1 MGRGSRDSLTN
12 PKLFFLLPSFFDFC
26 QKNSYIQNLDQF
38 WIFWQTW
45 VSWATTST
53 FTAGDHLLLSPLYSA
68 LLAPPRHRTWPTFEQ
83 HFLCLLLSLL
93 HLLQVDRGWPSSQ
106 HDFLWRCCSQEL
118 ARICQL
124 SEQTCCGDQSD
135 IYIPGHTP
143 TWIRRC
149 PCWFHGS
156 GKDQIGISVQ
166 AADSASRRKF
176 TVTLCCPPPP

>member
-1 MGRGSRDSLTN
+1 MGFVPALLKHKLYHKIFTPWLKTPLKMINWWSRDSLTN

-26 QKNSYIQNLDQF
+26 QKISYIQNLDQF

-83 HFLCLLLSLL
+83 HFLCPLLSLL

-106 HDFLWRCCSQEL
+106 HDFLCCSQEL
-118 ARICQL
+118 AKICQL

-135 IYIPGHTP
+135 ISQDTLQPELEGVHA
-143 TWIRRC
+143 
-149 PCWFHGS
+149 GS
-156 GKDQIGISVQ
+156 TVQ
-166 AADSASRRKF
+166 AKIK
-176 TVTLCCPPPP
+176 

>member
-1 MGRGSRDSLTN
+1 MTLWLIPNSSSFVLWLLSKNFLYSKFGPILNILTN
-12 PKLFFLLPSFFDFC
+12 LGQLSDHKYIHSRWSFTLIATLLGPACSPA
-26 QKNSYIQNLDQF
+26 SQNLTHF
-38 WIFWQTW
+38 R
-45 VSWATTST
+45 TT
-53 FTAGDHLLLSPLYSA
+53 LY
-68 LLAPPRHRTWPTFEQ
+68 
-83 HFLCLLLSLL
+83 FLCPLLSLL

-135 IYIPGHTP
+135 IPGHTP

-149 PCWFHGS
+149 PCWFHGP